1 MILYVLIAFLAGGFC
16 GILGMAVLSY
26 CSKASLIQ
34 ENRLYKDRLQFLENE
49 KPRKM
54 QSMEDPRTRVHALVN

>member
-1 MILYVLIAFLAGGFC
+1 MILYLVLAFLAGGFC

-34 ENRLYKDRLQFLENE
+34 ENRLFKERLQFLENE
-49 KPRKM
+49 KSRKF
-54 QSMEDPRTRVHALVN
+54 QPVEDPRPHVHALVN